1 MIIIFLTGILI
12 GLAVA
17 APIGPV
23 GLLCMRKTLEFGLMG
38 TVAVAVGTALA
49 DAIYASI
56 AAFGLTAVSELLL
69 KQATYFKIVGGLLL
83 FGLALKEYYSKN
95 PIIENAKVSKKSFFS
110 LIMTTFFLTLCNPI
124 GIVSF
129 IALFAMLG
137 ENLLS
142 MNNASLMVLGV
153 FVGSVAWFLILGRV
167 ISRTQHLLPEHFV
180 RSVRKISAIILAA
193 FGAFAFLSL

>member
-1 MIIIFLTGILI
+1 M

-56 AAFGLTAVSELLL
+56 AAFGLVAVSELLL
-69 KQATYFKIVGGLLL
+69 EQATYFKIVGGLLL

-110 LIMTTFFLTLCNPI
+110 LIIATFFLTLCNPI

-153 FVGSVAWFLILGRV
+153 FIGSVAWFLILGRV
-167 ISRTQHLLPEHFV
+167 ISRAQHLLPENFV
-180 RSVRKISAIILAA
+180 RSIRKISAIILAA